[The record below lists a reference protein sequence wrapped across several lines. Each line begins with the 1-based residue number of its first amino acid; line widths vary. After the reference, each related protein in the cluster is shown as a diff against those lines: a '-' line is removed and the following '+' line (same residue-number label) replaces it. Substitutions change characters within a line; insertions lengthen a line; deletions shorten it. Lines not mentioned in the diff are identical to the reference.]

1 MPTLSPLAIGRP
13 AWTSTAEQRLWS
25 LLHSGHPAPVDTLVA
40 ELADTLHITVE
51 QARKEVEHHL
61 DLTGLINQ
69 GPAGASTPLVRT
81 VGQTPKASLLAWGS
95 PPESPKTPKAVFAPN
110 NQEVPD
116 RPPREPRRRART
128 EGYMKVSFSPGEN
141 GESPQELRVEVT
153 HSDRITVAV
162 IAPGAGTG
170 INGAIYSELGRNP
183 SFKVEVV
190 GRSRAQYDVYP
201 PCWPH
206 GAAPP
211 NLQTFAEEVLE
222 TRVHE
227 RVRCMVFGSR
237 GGQVVLPQMW
247 QAQAQGVAQA
257 VPPVVVINGGCAMKL
272 PTPKI
277 WPDKQ
282 VLFALIGGKDNFR
295 GHLSIEDYIMETR
308 SHVPAANKTTAIL
321 FVKEMTHMPQ
331 QHLFR
336 GLLGLMLKSIAA
348 WKDDSKI
355 PLEIFR
361 KILSFLRKDGWSG
374 ILLYTTAPSTW
385 EEITFSPHDI
395 DKMQVQGNQV
405 PHEELPAPMEF
416 TAKDEVK
423 ALWKAAVVAATA
435 PKSHKAEAVSFH
447 VPKLATAALRACEGL
462 QVPTRADMGHGTPD
476 LTPISRTLGLQARP
490 RGFSSGY
497 STPQSNHSSVSPKRV
512 FFMES
517 PKHLGIPGVV

>member
-237 GGQVVLPQMW
+237 SGQVVLPQMW

-282 VLFALIGGKDNFR
+282 AGAFCSHRWQGQLQGTFEHRGLYHGDQEPRACCQQDDCDPVCEGDDPHATATLVPRIVGSHAEEHRSLEGRLQDSFGDLSQDPFLFAEGWLERDSAVYHGSQHVGRN
-295 GHLSIEDYIMETR
+295 HL
-308 SHVPAANKTTAIL
+308 
-321 FVKEMTHMPQ
+321 Q
-331 QHLFR
+331 
-336 GLLGLMLKSIAA
+336 
-348 WKDDSKI
+348 
-355 PLEIFR
+355 
-361 KILSFLRKDGWSG
+361 
-374 ILLYTTAPSTW
+374 
-385 EEITFSPHDI
+385 
-395 DKMQVQGNQV
+395 
-405 PHEELPAPMEF
+405 
-416 TAKDEVK
+416 
-423 ALWKAAVVAATA
+423 
-435 PKSHKAEAVSFH
+435 
-447 VPKLATAALRACEGL
+447 
-462 QVPTRADMGHGTPD
+462 PT
-476 LTPISRTLGLQARP
+476 
-490 RGFSSGY
+490 
-497 STPQSNHSSVSPKRV
+497 
-512 FFMES
+512 
-517 PKHLGIPGVV
+517 

>member
-51 QARKEVEHHL
+51 QARREVEHHL

-69 GPAGASTPLVRT
+69 GPTGASTPLVRT

-95 PPESPKTPKAVFAPN
+95 PPESPKTPAVVLTPTHDQA
-110 NQEVPD
+110 VPE

-128 EGYMKVSFSPGEN
+128 EGYMKVSFSPCDGDQ
-141 GESPQELRVEVT
+141 QELRVEVT

-201 PCWPH
+201 PSWPH
-206 GAAPP
+206 GAPAP
-211 NLQTFAEEVLE
+211 NLQTFAEEVLD
-222 TRVHE
+222 TRVHA

-237 GGQVVLPQMW
+237 GGQVVLPYMW
-247 QAQAQGVAQA
+247 QAQAQGAPP

-272 PTPKI
+272 PTPVM
-277 WPDKQ
+277 WPDNQ

-295 GHLSIEDYIMETR
+295 GHLSIEDYITETR

-336 GLLGLMLKSIAA
+336 GLLGNMLKSIAA
-348 WKDDSKI
+348 WKESSKV

-361 KILSFLRKDGWSG
+361 KILSFLRKEGWSG
-374 ILLYTTAPSTW
+374 ILLYTTAPSCW

-395 DKMQVQGNQV
+395 DKMQVQGNQM
-405 PHEELPAPMEF
+405 PHEELPVSEF

-435 PKSHKAEAVSFH
+435 PKSRVGKEESVSFH
-447 VPKLATAALRACEGL
+447 VPKLSTAALRACEGL
-462 QVPTRADMGHGTPD
+462 QVPTRADFGQHGTPD
-476 LTPISRTLGLQARP
+476 ATPISRTLGLQARP

-497 STPQSNHSSVSPKRV
+497 STPQSNQSSVSPRRV
-512 FFMES
+512 FFVES
-517 PKHLGIPGVV
+517 PKHLGIPTAA

>member
-13 AWTSTAEQRLWS
+13 HWTATAEQRLWA

-51 QARKEVEHHL
+51 QARREVETHL
-61 DLTGLINQ
+61 DLTGVIKQ
-69 GPAGASTPLVRT
+69 GPTGASTPLVRT

-95 PPESPKTPKAVFAPN
+95 PPDSPITPVVYTPS
-110 NQEVPD
+110 NQLE
-116 RPPREPRRRART
+116 RPVMERPLRRRAKT
-128 EGYMKVSFSPGEN
+128 EGYMKVTFSPADEG
-141 GESPQELRVEVT
+141 PQELKVEVT

-162 IAPGAGTG
+162 VAPGAGTG

-183 SFKVEVV
+183 GFKVEVI
-190 GRSRAQYDVYP
+190 GRSRAPYDVYP

-206 GAAPP
+206 GAAAP

-247 QAQAQGVAQA
+247 QAQAMGLAA
-257 VPPVVVINGGCAMKL
+257 EVPPAVVINGGCAMKL
-272 PTPKI
+272 PTAVA
-277 WPDKQ
+277 WPESQ
-282 VLFALIGGKDNFR
+282 VLFLLIGGKDNFR
-295 GHLSIEDYIMETR
+295 GHLSIDEYIMETR
-308 SHVPAANKTTAIL
+308 SHVPAGNNTTAIL

-348 WKDDSKI
+348 WKAEARV

-361 KILSFLRKDGWSG
+361 KVLSFLRKDGWSG
-374 ILLYTTAPSTW
+374 SLMYTQPTGEWKA
-385 EEITFSPHDI
+385 IDFSPFDI
-395 DKMQVQGNQV
+395 ETHQVESTQM
-405 PHEELPAPMEF
+405 PHEELMPMEF

-423 ALWKAAVVAATA
+423 ALWKAADRKSVV
-435 PKSHKAEAVSFH
+435 
-447 VPKLATAALRACEGL
+447 
-462 QVPTRADMGHGTPD
+462 
-476 LTPISRTLGLQARP
+476 
-490 RGFSSGY
+490 
-497 STPQSNHSSVSPKRV
+497 
-512 FFMES
+512 
-517 PKHLGIPGVV
+517 